1 MRIITLENGKLK
13 TKYLTEVFAMR
24 KNENGTLEL
33 NNGINY
39 IKCHYCGASIDA
51 TKGKC
56 EFCNSEIKYL
66 QEWILEK

>member
-1 MRIITLENGKLK
+1 
-13 TKYLTEVFAMR
+13 MR
-24 KNENGTLEL
+24 KNTQGTLEL
-33 NNGINY
+33 KKGINY
-39 IKCHYCGASIDA
+39 IKCHNCGASIDA